1 MTTISAIDKP
11 LFWSAQTAADTVL
24 ETGITPV
31 GNTTISGLTLISD
44 ASENAY
50 LGKVVGK
57 AGDYKPLPDSGWLEA
72 GDIYGYGGG
81 LVIVRQPHNRTIYAP
96 DQHPALFCVY
106 RAGAGVLDWV
116 AGEKVEKGTRRMYG
130 GKEYTALQAHVTQ
143 SDWTPDRT
151 LGTLW
156 SVVATTAEWAAG
168 VAYKVGDIVTYQ
180 GKTYQCLQ
188 AHTSISTWTPSAVPA
203 LWKLVG

>member
-1 MTTISAIDKP
+1 MTTISAIDTP

-57 AGDYKPLPDSGWLEA
+57 AGNYKPLPDSGWVE
-72 GDIYGYGGG
+72 GIYGYNGG
-81 LVIVRQPHNRTIYAP
+81 LVIVRQPHNRLPSYSVTNITLY
-96 DQHPALFCVY
+96 LVY
-106 RAGAGVLDWV
+106 RPGFSGVLDWV
-116 AGEKVEKGTRRMYG
+116 AGERVEKGAHRMYG